1 MNLRK
6 FTQSHNADDK
16 VLVHF
21 ADGRCLGFLVCN
33 FLQMDGDPFIDIT
46 TGNGREY
53 LINTNNIASIEII
66 DKDGN
71 E

>member
-1 MNLRK
+1 MNLRR

-16 VLVHF
+16 VVVSMVNGYYLE
-21 ADGRCLGFLVCN
+21 FLVCN
-33 FLQMDGDPFIDIT
+33 FTQVDGNPFVCIT

-66 DKDGN
+66 SEDGN
-71 E
+71 K

>member
-6 FTQSHNADDK
+6 FTQLHNADDK
-16 VLVHF
+16 VVVSMVNGYYLE
-21 ADGRCLGFLVCN
+21 FLVCN
-33 FLQMDGDPFIDIT
+33 FTQIDDNPFVCVT

-53 LINTNNIASIEII
+53 FINTNHIVSMEII